1 MEQESRRPGEGDG
14 SNVLLGG
21 ERLEP
26 TKNDLEIQCPVLFR
40 HWFRTSEMEVLTWA
54 K

>member
-1 MEQESRRPGEGDG
+1 MKVRSRHPGMGDG

-26 TKNDLEIQCPVLFR
+26 TENRPKFQRLSISRKVAR
-40 HWFRTSEMEVLTWA
+40 EVQP
-54 K
+54 

>member
-1 MEQESRRPGEGDG
+1 MEQKSRRPGEGDG

-26 TKNDLEIQCPVLFR
+26 TSNSFKTQFPIISR
-40 HWFRTSEMEVLTWA
+40 HWLRELETA
-54 K
+54 AQP

>member
-1 MEQESRRPGEGDG
+1 MERKSRRPGEGDG

-26 TKNDLEIQCPVLFR
+26 IKNSAKEQFPILFT
-40 HWFRTSEMEVLTWA
+40 HWLREPEMEVQP
-54 K
+54 